1 MSGIVNSTGAVSGVI
16 GTTVGTPSAGE
27 DEINFVA
34 YGGSGTVSIANSA
47 KVPFSSVSQSGSA
60 WSSNTFTV
68 PVAGYYWFSIS
79 VYNYSGA
86 ATYAWDIRE
95 DSTHVIARW
104 YGTILTGGSIS
115 STASGGKTLAK
126 DDTVSLHNTSGGARN
141 IYLSSMDHTHFC
153 GVLINAT

>member
-1 MSGIVNSTGAVSGVI
+1 MSGLVNSTGARSGII

-34 YGGSGTVSIANSA
+34 YGGAGSVTVANNA

-60 WSSNTFTV
+60 WSFDTFTV
-68 PVAGYYWFSIS
+68 PAAGYYWFTFS

-86 ATYAWDIRE
+86 ATMAWSLKE

-126 DDTVSLHNTSGGARN
+126 DDTVSLHNTSGGDRT
-141 IYLSSMDHTHFC
+141 IYISSMDHTYLS